1 MVNSVEVALYA
12 RKVYHDLH
20 KAYGYVKVSKALQ
33 SWLDEKNAPRHEVS
47 LAFKELGWLYG
58 FVEEDYILAEIHKD
72 IAENYSVYI
81 KHIDPALAENISE
94 EPVPAKN
101 FTGEENEPEEVYEPE
116 EDVVNHPKHYQ
127 LAKGIEAIDLM
138 EMTSTAPEFVGHL
151 RNTALKYIIRA
162 GHKDPSKYVQ
172 DLDKAKWYIT
182 KLQEFHSKCEDK
194 EY

>member
-1 MVNSVEVALYA
+1 MVNSVEVALQA

-20 KAYGYVKVSKALQ
+20 QAYGYAKVSKALQ
-33 SWLDEKNAPRHEVS
+33 SWLDEKNAPRHEVH
-47 LAFKELGWLYG
+47 LAFKELGFLYG
-58 FVEEDYILAEIHKD
+58 FTEEDGTLVDIHMD
-72 IAENYSVYI
+72 IEENS
-81 KHIDPALAENISE
+81 LSENLSEE
-94 EPVPAKN
+94 EPVPAKI
-101 FTGEENEPEEVYEPE
+101 FTDEENEP

>member
-1 MVNSVEVALYA
+1 MVNSVEVALQA

-20 KAYGYVKVSKALQ
+20 QAYGYAKVSKALQ
-33 SWLDEKNAPRHEVS
+33 SWLDEKNAPRHEVR
-47 LAFKELGWLYG
+47 LAFKELGFLYG
-58 FVEEDYILAEIHKD
+58 FTEEDGTLVDIHMD
-72 IAENYSVYI
+72 IEENS
-81 KHIDPALAENISE
+81 LSENLSEE

-101 FTGEENEPEEVYEPE
+101 FTESDNE

-127 LAKGIEAIDLM
+127 LANGIEAIDLM
-138 EMTSTAPEFVGHL
+138 EKTSTAPEFVGHL

>member
-1 MVNSVEVALYA
+1 MVNSVEVALQA

-20 KAYGYVKVSKALQ
+20 QAYGYVKVSKALQ
-33 SWLDEKNAPRHEVS
+33 SWLDEKNAPRHEVH
-47 LAFKELGWLYG
+47 LAFKELGFLYG
-58 FVEEDYILAEIHKD
+58 FTEEDATLVDIHMD
-72 IAENYSVYI
+72 IEENYGVRI
-81 KHIDPALAENISE
+81 
-94 EPVPAKN
+94 EPIAD
-101 FTGEENEPEEVYEPE
+101 EENEPEKPEEVCEPE

-127 LAKGIEAIDLM
+127 LANGIEAIELM
-138 EMTSTAPEFVGHL
+138 ELTSTAPEFVGHL

-182 KLQEFHSKCEDK
+182 KLQEFHTKCEDK

>member
-1 MVNSVEVALYA
+1 MVNSVEVALQA

-20 KAYGYVKVSKALQ
+20 QAYGYAKVSKALQ
-33 SWLDEKNAPRHEVS
+33 SWLDEKNAPRHEVR
-47 LAFKELGWLYG
+47 LAFKELGFLYG
-58 FVEEDYILAEIHKD
+58 FTEEDGTLVDIHMD
-72 IAENYSVYI
+72 IEENS
-81 KHIDPALAENISE
+81 LSENLSEE
-94 EPVPAKN
+94 EPVPAKI
-101 FTGEENEPEEVYEPE
+101 FTGSENENALDEEK